1 MADIDPRLARQSR
14 PDDQLRPDDPTRI
27 NPSIDKV
34 VESAIYSTELP
45 LMERFYSEVL
55 EFRLIDKEEGRH
67 VFFQVGAGS
76 ILLIFNP
83 ETTIHGHHL
92 PAHGAIGPSHVA
104 FGINNQ
110 SLDSWRTRLTRQG
123 IRIEHE
129 QSWPRGGHSLY
140 FRDPAGNSIE
150 LITPG
155 VWGTPSGW

>member
-1 MADIDPRLARQSR
+1 MADIDPHLPGQSR
-14 PDDQLRPDDPTRI
+14 PDDQSRSDDPI
-27 NPSIDKV
+27 QSNLSIQKV
-34 VESAIYSTELP
+34 VESAIYSTDLP
-45 LMERFYSEVL
+45 LMEGFYSEVL

-92 PAHGAIGPSHVA
+92 PAHGAIGASHVA
-104 FGINNQ
+104 FGINSQ
-110 SLDSWRTRLTRQG
+110 SLNSWRTRLTRHG

-150 LITPG
+150 LITPR